1 MTVAA
6 LASVGLADGDEGAQ
20 TIKDHVASDAFLNA
34 VIQIYGTDPKDAYL
48 PWSLGGGGQTGEA
61 TRTLHGATLTQ
72 QSMSAKAGN
81 PPPDEGARTK
91 QVLQGFLDGMAGKA
105 GEMVT
110 VRTVGQHGFNALPND
125 PSLDALKGDTPEERA
140 QNIEDNLIAPGA
152 AIKDAKLSTRRVVEM
167 YTKIVKPI
175 LDAEADPTIKALLQT
190 GFDAQMPT
198 ADLSPAEL
206 DKAVHDAVGPAN
218 AKRAE
223 TEAAAWKAAQTAPVT
238 DEVLAAKEAAL
249 AAAKNDQAASWLAT
263 ELVEVC
269 GPPEFVIAD
278 SNWGSGAD
286 HTFFVI
292 APDPATGAPLLWT
305 KTIPP
310 GTLRKAG
317 RDWVDHEWAMID

>member
-1 MTVAA
+1 
-6 LASVGLADGDEGAQ
+6 
-20 TIKDHVASDAFLNA
+20 
-34 VIQIYGTDPKDAYL
+34 
-48 PWSLGGGGQTGEA
+48 
-61 TRTLHGATLTQ
+61 
-72 QSMSAKAGN
+72 
-81 PPPDEGARTK
+81 
-91 QVLQGFLDGMAGKA
+91 
-105 GEMVT
+105 
-110 VRTVGQHGFNALPND
+110 
-125 PSLDALKGDTPEERA
+125 
-140 QNIEDNLIAPGA
+140 
-152 AIKDAKLSTRRVVEM
+152 M

-175 LDAEADPTIKALLQT
+175 LDAEADPTVKALLQT

-206 DKAVHDAVGPAN
+206 DKAVRDAVGPAN

-263 ELVEVC
+263 ELVEAC

-292 APDPATGAPLLWT
+292 APDPATGEPLLWT